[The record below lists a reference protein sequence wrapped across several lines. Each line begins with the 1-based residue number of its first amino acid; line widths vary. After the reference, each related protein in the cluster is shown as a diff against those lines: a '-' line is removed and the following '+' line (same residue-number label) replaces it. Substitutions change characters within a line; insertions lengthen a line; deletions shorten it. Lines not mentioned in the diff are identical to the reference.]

1 MKPNYKI
8 LIENNPLEEQIR
20 KKIKSISVTDE
31 SGFTADTF
39 TMKIDDS
46 EGNLAIPR
54 TDVIASVSMGYG
66 DDLTFMGKFII
77 DDVDIIDPP
86 ALMIVKG
93 KSANMQTNLKALE
106 RKVFIKNNLKELFFE
121 IASQNNL
128 NLKIDEE
135 IGNIPVDIQM
145 IQANESTLH
154 FITRICK
161 KFGAVFKLSNDDFL
175 IMKRSK
181 AKSVTG
187 KSLPKI
193 KIYRNDVK
201 RWNYRFVGRENYNS
215 VSASW
220 NDITTGGLSTINEG
234 EGKPVFNITDVFH
247 NKDIAIEAAKA
258 KLKEIKQNYK
268 KLTLSLDGNTEFK
281 AEIPVEILGF
291 REKIDGEWF
300 VKKAVHT
307 IGSNYVVD
315 LECVYKED

>member
-46 EGNLAIPR
+46 EGDLAIPR
-54 TDVIASVSMGYG
+54 TDVVASVSMGYG
-66 DDLTFMGKFII
+66 DDLTFMGKFVI
-77 DDVDIIDPP
+77 DDVDIKDPP
-86 ALMIVKG
+86 AIMVVKG
-93 KSANMQTNLKALE
+93 KSANMQINLKALE
-106 RKVFIKNNLKELFFE
+106 KKVFIKNNLKELFFE

-128 NLKIDEE
+128 DLKIDKE
-135 IGNIPVDIQM
+135 IGNIPVDMQM

-161 KFGAVFKLSNDDFL
+161 KFGAVFKLSNNDFL

-181 AKSVTG
+181 AESVTG

-193 KIYRNDVK
+193 KISKNDVK
-201 RWNYRFVGRENYNS
+201 RWSCRFVGRENYNS
-215 VSASW
+215 VSTSW
-220 NDITTGGLSTINEG
+220 NDIATGTVRTITEG

-268 KLTLSLDGNTEFK
+268 KLTLNLDGKTEFK
-281 AEIPVEILGF
+281 AEMPIEILGF
-291 REKIDGEWF
+291 REKIDGEWII
-300 VKKAVHT
+300 KKAVHT
-307 IGSNYVVD
+307 IGSNYAVD
-315 LECVYKED
+315 LECIYKAK